1 MDYYEGKYRV
11 SLYKSTKLVGEMD
24 FDNEDFVTAD
34 NMEEAKPRLEISKNG
49 RIATYICDYF
59 ALSVDFDFEKGTS
72 NLEIRPTDKTIT
84 DESYIIDS
92 ADGKYSICSFGG
104 HGGGD
109 VYYELLSIRNNK
121 TGEYKYIG
129 KTGGM
134 YGGGSDFGFLKNN
147 DVYIFGTNGLCIF
160 NPETGK
166 VKFDIEQNFPLG
178 SDSKTDSGRGIITFR
193 RNPEDFSFIVLYF
206 EYENGF
212 EWDEN
217 DNANCNYKIG
227 FLDPE
232 GNLIESYDT
241 GCAMRG
247 SPFGI
252 CPIDMRYSEKE
263 LKFFGTG
270 GKGGTNLEAVF
281 DMETKEFK
289 VIHE

>member
-1 MDYYEGKYRV
+1 MWCWSIWRISEINKNKK
-11 SLYKSTKLVGEMD
+11 KSM
-24 FDNEDFVTAD
+24 
-34 NMEEAKPRLEISKNG
+34 PISKEYYSKLN
-49 RIATYICDYF
+49 
-59 ALSVDFDFEKGTS
+59 FEFPNCKF
-72 NLEIRPTDKTIT
+72 L
-84 DESYIIDS
+84 
-92 ADGKYSICSFGG
+92 
-104 HGGGD
+104 
-109 VYYELLSIRNNK
+109 VYANK
-121 TGEYKYIG
+121 KYIEC
-129 KTGGM
+129 
-134 YGGGSDFGFLKNN
+134 DAI
-147 DVYIFGTNGLCIF
+147 D
-160 NPETGK
+160 
-166 VKFDIEQNFPLG
+166 
-178 SDSKTDSGRGIITFR
+178 
-193 RNPEDFSFIVLYF
+193 F

-263 LKFFGTG
+263 LKFFVTG